1 MRFSYFSGES
11 KCNFELVFFYFSW
24 IAWDRYFFFSLS
36 SNSRRVE
43 KDSRRVKDEDS
54 CEILKDLGSSKM
66 NTKVDEIL

>member
-1 MRFSYFSGES
+1 MDSVGS
-11 KCNFELVFFYFSW
+11 L
-24 IAWDRYFFFSLS
+24 FFFFLS

-54 CEILKDLGSSKM
+54 CEILKELGSSKM